1 MEDVKEDLRVTR
13 TRRLLCNALF
23 KLLENEPFEK
33 ISVIDIC
40 KEAMV
45 HRATFYNHF
54 SDKEELLE
62 YAIDGIKE
70 SLFEVAVRKENYAT
84 SKEMYKSLI
93 ATVVNFVEENKPKIL
108 LIINKNS
115 NEKIYELFLTTIKR
129 SIAYLTS
136 KNRYKE
142 DFALPFNVLIDF
154 VSGGITSIGLSWLQ
168 SKNPC
173 SKEELIEYFNVIL
186 DKTMCLD

>member
-1 MEDVKEDLRVTR
+1 MEDIKEDLRVTR
-13 TRRLLCNALF
+13 TRRLLCNSLL

-33 ISVIDIC
+33 ISVMDIC

-62 YAIDGIKE
+62 YAIDEVKE
-70 SLFEVAVRKENYAT
+70 KLFAAAVEKENFT
-84 SKEMYKSLI
+84 SPKEMYMSLI
-93 ATVVNFVEENKPKIL
+93 STVVNFVEDNKPKIL
-108 LIINKNS
+108 LIINKNK
-115 NEKIYELFLTTIKR
+115 NEKVYELFLTTIKR
-129 SIAYLTS
+129 SISYLTS

-142 DFALPFNVLIDF
+142 NFALPFNVMIDF
-154 VSGGITSIGLSWLQ
+154 VSGGVTSIGLSWLQ

-173 SKEELIEYFNVIL
+173 SKEELIEYFNMIL
-186 DKTMCLD
+186 NEIVC